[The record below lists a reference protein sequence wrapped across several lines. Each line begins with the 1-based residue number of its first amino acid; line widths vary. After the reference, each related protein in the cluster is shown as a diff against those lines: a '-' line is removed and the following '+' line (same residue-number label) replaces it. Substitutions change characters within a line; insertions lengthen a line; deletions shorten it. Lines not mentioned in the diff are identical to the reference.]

1 MKKQFGILFAL
12 FIMLGGFVGMNI
24 SEVKANDVNANTN
37 TNVLAT
43 TEMCEIY
50 DPYIGPAYG
59 GITSIPCEYYGYD
72 NTSDECKDARYLMAS
87 RLVYPNP
94 EINVNVVDATG
105 KVIDPNLKKHYSRAV
120 KAGSEPFGY
129 AIGIRFLVW
138 DHERRLPDQPQK
150 TYACQFI
157 TDNYSAIK
165 AAAFWNYEDNTKVFA
180 PTITDI
186 EGYTYKGYYY
196 HNQKNTIKYGSL
208 KNPLTKQEIL
218 FNKEQEANPEFP
230 INITDL
236 NEGWILKARPAI
248 LNKTYNEI
256 DNDPVNNI
264 NQLLTVEYNLV
275 YAKFINISFDSNTGT
290 GKVVDNNKYEQGQ
303 EFSLVDGSTLKKDGY
318 VFAGWNT
325 KADGTGTTYK
335 ANAKFVMYE
344 NTTLYA
350 QWTVPTAEAT
360 VLPKTG
366 NEILNIALVLI
377 TLSSSIILVK
387 KVVK

>member
-1 MKKQFGILFAL
+1 M
-12 FIMLGGFVGMNI
+12 
-24 SEVKANDVNANTN
+24 
-37 TNVLAT
+37 
-43 TEMCEIY
+43 
-50 DPYIGPAYG
+50 
-59 GITSIPCEYYGYD
+59 
-72 NTSDECKDARYLMAS
+72 
-87 RLVYPNP
+87 
-94 EINVNVVDATG
+94 
-105 KVIDPNLKKHYSRAV
+105 
-120 KAGSEPFGY
+120 
-129 AIGIRFLVW
+129 
-138 DHERRLPDQPQK
+138 
-150 TYACQFI
+150 
-157 TDNYSAIK
+157 
-165 AAAFWNYEDNTKVFA
+165 
-180 PTITDI
+180 
-186 EGYTYKGYYY
+186 
-196 HNQKNTIKYGSL
+196 
-208 KNPLTKQEIL
+208 